1 MTRNFGTRNFRVI
14 LAASLVT
21 VFATLFAS
29 RPAAAQSK
37 KAVNPPGSPTN
48 LPFSNGILV
57 GNTLYVAGTQGT
69 ISGDIK
75 KETSSALENIRKIV
89 EAAGFSMGDIVAVN
103 VYLADVKEFGAMN
116 EVYRQMIPDPKP
128 TRTTVGVAQL
138 IGDARIEISAIA
150 VKSH

>member
-1 MTRNFGTRNFRVI
+1 MTTHRKVI
-14 LAASLVT
+14 LKAFLIVMGASLM
-21 VFATLFAS
+21 AA
-29 RPAAAQSK
+29 RAPAAQSK
-37 KAVNPPGSPTN
+37 RTVNPPGSPTN
-48 LPFSNGILV
+48 LPFSNGIVV

-75 KETSSALENIRKIV
+75 KETASTLDNIRKIV
-89 EAAGFSMGDIVAVN
+89 EAAGFSMADVVAVN

-116 EVYRQMIPDPKP
+116 EVYRQVMPDPKP

-138 IGDARIEISAIA
+138 INGARIEISAIA

>member
-1 MTRNFGTRNFRVI
+1 MTRYLNMLLGVSLMLLGAAF
-14 LAASLVT
+14 LAP
-21 VFATLFAS
+21 
-29 RPAAAQSK
+29 RPAGAQSK
-37 KAVNPPGSPTN
+37 RAVNPPGSPTN
-48 LPFSNGILV
+48 LPFSNGIVV

-75 KETSSALENIRKIV
+75 KETASALENIRKIV
-89 EAAGFSMGDIVAVN
+89 EAAGFTMADIVAVN

-116 EVYRQMIPDPKP
+116 EVYREVMPDPKP

-138 IGDARIEISAIA
+138 IGNARIEISAIA

>member
-1 MTRNFGTRNFRVI
+1 MSRYLRMLLTAFLVLVGATF
-14 LAASLVT
+14 LAP
-21 VFATLFAS
+21 
-29 RPAAAQSK
+29 RPAGAQSK
-37 KAVNPPGSPTN
+37 RAVNPPGSPTN
-48 LPFSNGILV
+48 LPFSNGIVV

-75 KETSSALENIRKIV
+75 KETASALENIRKIV
-89 EAAGFSMGDIVAVN
+89 EAAGFSMADIVAVN

-116 EVYRQMIPDPKP
+116 EVYREVVPDPKP

-138 IGDARIEISAIA
+138 IGNARIEISAIA

>member
-1 MTRNFGTRNFRVI
+1 MTRGLRMLLAVSLVVGAPL
-14 LAASLVT
+14 LAA
-21 VFATLFAS
+21 
-29 RPAAAQSK
+29 RPAGAQSK
-37 KAVNPPGSPTN
+37 RAVNPPGSPTN
-48 LPFSNGILV
+48 LPFSNGIVV

-75 KETSSALENIRKIV
+75 KETASALENIRKIV
-89 EAAGFSMGDIVAVN
+89 EAAGFSMADIVAVN

-116 EVYRQMIPDPKP
+116 EVYREAMPDPKP

-138 IGDARIEISAIA
+138 IGNARIEVSAIA

>member
-1 MTRNFGTRNFRVI
+1 MKSLRMLLV
-14 LAASLVT
+14 ASLV
-21 VFATLFAS
+21 VLSAMSLAS
-29 RPAAAQSK
+29 QPADAKSK
-37 KAVNPPGSPTN
+37 RAVNPPGSPTN
-48 LPFSNGILV
+48 LPFSNGIVV

-75 KETSSALENIRKIV
+75 KETASALDNIRKIV
-89 EAAGFSMGDIVAVN
+89 EAAGFKMSDIVAVN

-116 EVYRQMIPDPKP
+116 EVYREVMPDPKP

-138 IGDARIEISAIA
+138 IGNARIEISAIA